1 MGCHKKSKSLPY
13 QRMMTSK
20 YKFKYA
26 LDKENKESVASK
38 TYGSCE
44 TYHNFYNNIFIKS
57 KHLYEMIYTNHTTV
71 YFDIDN
77 LNYTKKEFD
86 VFVVEL
92 TDKINN
98 HFDITINP
106 DDVKI
111 SCREEDDKNMVC
123 SSHIIIDNTC
133 VLQTDMKLF
142 AILLNKT
149 IPSIDIKVYHQWRVF
164 KMPDMVKFSKTKYSR
179 IYNSYTGS
187 KYDEIRKHMINI
199 YDTTDRVILK
209 PKIVLEAEKK
219 FDKVLFEDS
228 VKKDIITFNDPNQIY
243 NHLIENL
250 TTDFFN
256 NSADWKFA
264 TVLLCKLKLLENI
277 TEWCYLSS
285 TKSKYKRW
293 TVKSNKEFI
302 EKIDVHITKCGIPKL
317 CETVNKYL
325 DIQVAYNQ
333 KVKITSSLCE
343 YISSKIN
350 VSINIIQEILNTAI
364 QNNSEADLITINEAE
379 YKIKSG
385 WLYFNKK
392 YSNYYHDIEL
402 KEYSESSNTLKY
414 DFQHKTIA
422 EVLPYT
428 KAFNSDVLKTLVVC
442 ARWGTGK
449 SHHVML
455 PTIQHHKDTHRMIII
470 TENNALNQKCKNDFN
485 GLFKSHID
493 AQRGDSDDVNDIN
506 FTNDNIICSLES
518 CDKIKMCKTKPTF
531 LILDEFESI
540 INHFESGKTVK
551 DKYMTYGCLKKMI
564 RISKCLLL
572 DADISN
578 NRIEWFKS
586 VKEPIILHN
595 VRTNKTT
602 IEKLLNDLPKEDD
615 EPHYAY
621 YASANEDKDKRYEKE
636 EIKFK
641 TDTVIV
647 DVTENAFKDYK
658 FYLYNDFN
666 YWIKNLY
673 KSVETN
679 HKRIAVGLT
688 SRFKAKDLY
697 EHFKQSKE
705 EIKKNVLMI
714 TSDGINILINGEVTE
729 EDNTSIK
736 QNWLMNLEEYIKEN
750 KIDVFIYSPS
760 IKTGISINSEIFDYI
775 FAMGKNKSVC
785 EREFNQML
793 FRNRKFKKKSFHI
806 FINHHATSLK
816 PYKTLEQIKTL
827 YINNAV
833 ICKNDSIVKT
843 NHISIN
849 DKDITHFDCDE
860 KYLNMRATNFY
871 EEYTSNKAFLQ
882 EFILRMKYTHG
893 CNVIYRMEYDKDKTF
908 KNDMID
914 NADTRKQ
921 KELEELLQC
930 QFISDEQF
938 EKIRDKMKSQTENKK
953 SISNTDRLLYRK
965 HNLFK
970 WLNIYQIK
978 SQFSKRQLEEDKIP
992 FSVLQEPNNASFQ
1005 YILLDKFTSY
1015 KYKDRF
1021 DKLQN
1026 VIYDD
1031 NFDILRNTND
1041 KPKEPKEVTEDESK
1055 EEEEEEDD
1063 CINDDN
1069 REPNDFICNS
1079 STVRNR
1085 DILIKKI
1092 YKTLPIDTELT
1103 NTEFNAFINGDVFQN
1118 LTQDLLIP
1126 YLNNL
1131 DIADTYK
1138 LLCSHSREN
1147 KFDKKETTLI
1157 FKCLNRLLNLVN
1169 YNIRYIYNAG
1179 NHSTHPNDK
1188 LIISQVKNSVFTL
1201 PKKIKPID
1209 TNRDFKQ
1216 DNIIKKQSYVSIYNY
1231 KLGGGYVYREIDEIL
1246 QYSKTG
1252 KLKKATIKNVL
1263 VEFKV
1268 YKTDCNTYR
1277 PYETIHNKSLDKMI
1291 KQIETNNTKNV
1302 SYKEIYT
1309 DCLLDMMFYIYN
1321 PRIVHKLVV
1330 AEDKKTCNIV
1340 EQNDDGFE
1348 IVKCGVKEKQEYY
1361 ESLKFERNVYV
1372 ARNYKKYN
1380 ANKNRL

>member
-1 MGCHKKSKSLPY
+1 
-13 QRMMTSK
+13 
-20 YKFKYA
+20 
-26 LDKENKESVASK
+26 
-38 TYGSCE
+38 
-44 TYHNFYNNIFIKS
+44 
-57 KHLYEMIYTNHTTV
+57 
-71 YFDIDN
+71 
-77 LNYTKKEFD
+77 
-86 VFVVEL
+86 
-92 TDKINN
+92 
-98 HFDITINP
+98 
-106 DDVKI
+106 
-111 SCREEDDKNMVC
+111 
-123 SSHIIIDNTC
+123 
-133 VLQTDMKLF
+133 
-142 AILLNKT
+142 
-149 IPSIDIKVYHQWRVF
+149 
-164 KMPDMVKFSKTKYSR
+164 
-179 IYNSYTGS
+179 
-187 KYDEIRKHMINI
+187 
-199 YDTTDRVILK
+199 
-209 PKIVLEAEKK
+209 
-219 FDKVLFEDS
+219 
-228 VKKDIITFNDPNQIY
+228 
-243 NHLIENL
+243 
-250 TTDFFN
+250 
-256 NSADWKFA
+256 
-264 TVLLCKLKLLENI
+264 
-277 TEWCYLSS
+277 
-285 TKSKYKRW
+285 
-293 TVKSNKEFI
+293 
-302 EKIDVHITKCGIPKL
+302 
-317 CETVNKYL
+317 VNKYL
-325 DIQVAYNQ
+325 DRPIAYNPR
-333 KVKITSSLCE
+333 VTVTSSLCE
-343 YISSKIN
+343 YISGKIN
-350 VSINIIQEILNTAI
+350 VSVNLIQEILNTVI
-364 QNNSEADLITINEAE
+364 QNNSEADLITIDDKTE

-392 YSNYYHDIEL
+392 YSNYYHDVEL

-428 KAFNSDVLKTLVVC
+428 KALNSDVLKTLVVC

-455 PTIQHHKDTHRMIII
+455 PCIQAHKHSHRMVII

-493 AQRGDSDDVNDIN
+493 AQRGCSDDVNDID

-518 CDKIKMCKTKPTF
+518 MDKIKTCKTKPTF

-578 NRIEWFKS
+578 NRIDWFKS
-586 VKEPIILHN
+586 VKEPIILHT

-602 IEKLLNDLPKEDD
+602 IEKLLNDLPKE
-615 EPHYAY
+615 EE
-621 YASANEDKDKRYEKE
+621 NKEE

-647 DVTENAFKDYK
+647 DVTENAFEDYK
-658 FYLYNDFN
+658 FYLYNDFD

-673 KSVETN
+673 DRVETRN
-679 HKRIAVGLT
+679 KRIAVGLT

-697 EHFKQSKE
+697 EHFKESKE

-729 EDNTSIK
+729 ENNTSIK
-736 QNWLMNLEEYIKEN
+736 QKWLMNLEAYIIEN

-760 IKTGISINSEIFDYI
+760 IKTGISINSEIFDYT
-775 FAMGKNKSVC
+775 FAMGKNMSVC

-793 FRNRKFKKKSFHI
+793 FRNRKLKKKSFHI
-806 FINHHATSLK
+806 FINHHATPLK
-816 PYKTLEQIKTL
+816 PYKTLEQIKTV

-843 NHISIN
+843 NHISVS

-893 CNVIYRMEYDKDKTF
+893 CNVIYRMEYDKDKSF
-908 KNDMID
+908 ENDMID
-914 NADTRKQ
+914 NAETRKE

-930 QFISDEQF
+930 PFISDEQY
-938 EKIRDKMKSQTENKK
+938 EEIRDRMKSQTENT
-953 SISNTDRLLYRK
+953 SCVTHIDRLLYKK

-978 SQFSKRQLEEDKIP
+978 SQFSKRQLEEDKIQ
-992 FSVLQEPNNASFQ
+992 FSVLKDKNNIQFQ
-1005 YILLDKFTSY
+1005 RELLDKFTTY

-1021 DKLQN
+1021 DKLQK

-1041 KPKEPKEVTEDESK
+1041 EPKEPKEVTEDI
-1055 EEEEEEDD
+1055 EEEEEDG
-1063 CINDDN
+1063 CIND
-1069 REPNDFICNS
+1069 EKESNDFICNS

-1118 LTQDLLIP
+1118 ITQDLIIP
-1126 YLNNL
+1126 YLKKL
-1131 DIADTYK
+1131 DITDTYK
-1138 LLCSHSREN
+1138 LLCSHNREN
-1147 KFDKKETTLI
+1147 KFDKDETISI
-1157 FKCLNRLLNLVN
+1157 FNCLNGLLNLVN
-1169 YNIRYIYNAG
+1169 YNIRYTSNMG
-1179 NHSTHPNDK
+1179 NHSTRPNNK
-1188 LIISQVKNSVFTL
+1188 LIISQEKNSVFTL
-1201 PKKIKPID
+1201 PKKIEPID
-1209 TNRDFKQ
+1209 TNRDFNQ
-1216 DNIIKKQSYVSIYNY
+1216 ENVIADVDNVVKQSDRY
-1231 KLGGGYVYREIDEIL
+1231 GGGYVYREFDEIL

-1268 YKTDCNTYR
+1268 YKTYCDTYR
-1277 PYETIHNKSLDKMI
+1277 PYETTYSKSLDKMI
-1291 KQIETNNTKNV
+1291 KQIETNNSKNV
-1302 SYKEIYT
+1302 SYKELYT
-1309 DCLLDMMFYIYN
+1309 DCLRDMMFYVYN

-1330 AEDKKTCNIV
+1330 VEDKKTCDIV
-1340 EQNDDGFE
+1340 EQNDDGIE
-1348 IVKCGVKEKQEYY
+1348 IVKCGDKEKQEYC
-1361 ESLKFERNVYV
+1361 ESLKFDRNVYEF
-1372 ARNYKKYN
+1372 RKYK
-1380 ANKNRL
+1380 